1 MMKFRP
7 FLIVMMLLCA
17 VGCRPSATM
26 IIRGTAPSECE
37 GLNVYLVP
45 QPFPK
50 AEEVD
55 STVIREGRFEFRVDA
70 SQERMCDI
78 TISLKS
84 RVPFQRLLIA
94 IEQGELE
101 VVIDTISVG
110 GGTPMNDDLTEWKNV
125 MTEAGTRADELR
137 AQILVEDDQAVIDS
151 LKQEMEQGY
160 TVAGLR
166 TVEIIERNLN
176 PMGGFVYQSIERMLD
191 EATRQRL
198 IDLGIEE
205 WKPKRE

>member
-1 MMKFRP
+1 MMTFRP

-55 STVIREGRFEFRVDA
+55 STVIREGRFEFRVNA

-78 TISLKS
+78 TISRKS
-84 RVPFQRLLIA
+84 RVPFQRLLVA

-137 AQILVEDDQAVIDS
+137 AQILVEDDQTVIDS

-160 TVAGLR
+160 AVAGLR

>member
-37 GLNVYLVP
+37 GLSVYLVP

-78 TISLKS
+78 TISRKS
-84 RVPFQRLLIA
+84 RVPFQRLLVA

>member
-55 STVIREGRFEFRVDA
+55 STVIREGRFEFRVAA

-84 RVPFQRLLIA
+84 RVPFQRLLVA

-160 TVAGLR
+160 AVAGLR

>member
-1 MMKFRP
+1 MMQFRP

-78 TISLKS
+78 TISRKS
-84 RVPFQRLLIA
+84 RVPFQRLLVA

-160 TVAGLR
+160 AVAGLR

>member
-70 SQERMCDI
+70 SQVRICDI
-78 TISLKS
+78 TISRKS
-84 RVPFQRLLIA
+84 PVPFQRLLVA
-94 IEQGELE
+94 IEPGELE

>member
-55 STVIREGRFEFRVDA
+55 STVICEGRFEFRVDA
-70 SQERMCDI
+70 SQVRICDI
-78 TISLKS
+78 TISRKS
-84 RVPFQRLLIA
+84 RVPFQRLLVA

-160 TVAGLR
+160 AVAGLR

>member
-78 TISLKS
+78 TISRKS
-84 RVPFQRLLIA
+84 RVPFQRLLVA

>member
-78 TISLKS
+78 TISRKS
-84 RVPFQRLLIA
+84 RVPFQRLLVA
-94 IEQGELE
+94 IEPGELE

-160 TVAGLR
+160 AVAGLR

>member
-84 RVPFQRLLIA
+84 RVPFQRLLVA

-160 TVAGLR
+160 AVAGLR

>member
-70 SQERMCDI
+70 SQVRICDI
-78 TISLKS
+78 TISRKS
-84 RVPFQRLLIA
+84 PVPFQRLLVA

-160 TVAGLR
+160 AVAGLR

>member
-7 FLIVMMLLCA
+7 FLIVMLLLCA

-78 TISLKS
+78 TISRKS
-84 RVPFQRLLIA
+84 RVPFQRLLVA

-110 GGTPMNDDLTEWKNV
+110 GGTPMNDDQTEWKNV

>member
-1 MMKFRP
+1 MKFRP

-84 RVPFQRLLIA
+84 RVPFQRLLVA

>member
-84 RVPFQRLLIA
+84 RVPFQRLLVA

>member
-191 EATRQRL
+191 EATRQQL

>member
-1 MMKFRP
+1 
-7 FLIVMMLLCA
+7 
-17 VGCRPSATM
+17 
-26 IIRGTAPSECE
+26 
-37 GLNVYLVP
+37 
-45 QPFPK
+45 
-50 AEEVD
+50 
-55 STVIREGRFEFRVDA
+55 
-70 SQERMCDI
+70 
-78 TISLKS
+78 
-84 RVPFQRLLIA
+84 
-94 IEQGELE
+94 
-101 VVIDTISVG
+101 
-110 GGTPMNDDLTEWKNV
+110 MNDDLTEWKNV

-160 TVAGLR
+160 AVASLR

>member
-78 TISLKS
+78 TISRKS
-84 RVPFQRLLIA
+84 RVPFQRLLVA

-137 AQILVEDDQAVIDS
+137 TQILVEDDQAVIDS

-160 TVAGLR
+160 AVAGLR

>member
-26 IIRGTAPSECE
+26 VIRGTAPSECE

-78 TISLKS
+78 TISRKS
-84 RVPFQRLLIA
+84 RVPFQRLLVA

>member
-7 FLIVMMLLCA
+7 FLIVMTLLCA

-78 TISLKS
+78 TISRKS
-84 RVPFQRLLIA
+84 RVPFQRLLVA

-137 AQILVEDDQAVIDS
+137 AQILVEDDQTVIDS

-160 TVAGLR
+160 AVAGLR

>member
-70 SQERMCDI
+70 SQVRICDI
-78 TISLKS
+78 TISRKS
-84 RVPFQRLLIA
+84 PVPFQRLLVA

-160 TVAGLR
+160 VVAGLR

>member
-70 SQERMCDI
+70 SQVRMCDI
-78 TISLKS
+78 TISRKS
-84 RVPFQRLLIA
+84 RVPFQRLLVA

-137 AQILVEDDQAVIDS
+137 AQILVEDDQTVIDS

-160 TVAGLR
+160 AVAGLR

>member
-7 FLIVMMLLCA
+7 FLIVMLLLCA

-26 IIRGTAPSECE
+26 IIRGTAPAECE

-45 QPFPK
+45 QPIPK

-78 TISLKS
+78 TISRKS
-84 RVPFQRLLIA
+84 RVPFQRLLVA

>member
-26 IIRGTAPSECE
+26 IIRGTAPAECE

>member
-70 SQERMCDI
+70 SQVRICDI
-78 TISLKS
+78 TISRKS
-84 RVPFQRLLIA
+84 PVPFQRLLVA

>member
-78 TISLKS
+78 TISRKS
-84 RVPFQRLLIA
+84 RVPFQRLLVA
-94 IEQGELE
+94 IEQGELA

-137 AQILVEDDQAVIDS
+137 AQILVEDDQTVIDS

-160 TVAGLR
+160 AVAGLR

>member
-110 GGTPMNDDLTEWKNV
+110 GGTPMNDDLAAWKRA
-125 MTEAGTRADELR
+125 MSEAGTRADELR

>member
-1 MMKFRP
+1 MKFRP

-70 SQERMCDI
+70 SQVRICDI
-78 TISLKS
+78 TISRKS
-84 RVPFQRLLIA
+84 PVPFQRLLVA

>member
-70 SQERMCDI
+70 SQVRMCDI
-78 TISLKS
+78 TISRKS
-84 RVPFQRLLIA
+84 RVPFQRLLVA

-160 TVAGLR
+160 AVAGLR

>member
-1 MMKFRP
+1 
-7 FLIVMMLLCA
+7 
-17 VGCRPSATM
+17 M

-70 SQERMCDI
+70 SQVRICDI
-78 TISLKS
+78 TISRKS
-84 RVPFQRLLIA
+84 PVPLQRLLVA
-94 IEQGELE
+94 IEPGELE
-101 VVIDTISVG
+101 VEIDEYSNG
-110 GGTPMNDDLTEWKNV
+110 RGTPLNDDLAAWKRA

-160 TVAGLR
+160 AVAGLR

>member
-37 GLNVYLVP
+37 GLNVYIVP

-78 TISLKS
+78 TISRKS
-84 RVPFQRLLIA
+84 RVPFQRLLVA

-160 TVAGLR
+160 AVAGLR

>member
-78 TISLKS
+78 TISRKS
-84 RVPFQRLLIA
+84 RVPFQRLLVA

-160 TVAGLR
+160 AVAGLR